1 MKNIFV
7 LKEVKDQSN
16 KFIRDKDMTYL
27 QDYSKQ
33 IEIRAL
39 EAD

>member
-1 MKNIFV
+1 MNSFEIKT
-7 LKEVKDQSN
+7 
-16 KFIRDKDMTYL
+16 MMYL

-39 EAD
+39 EADYR